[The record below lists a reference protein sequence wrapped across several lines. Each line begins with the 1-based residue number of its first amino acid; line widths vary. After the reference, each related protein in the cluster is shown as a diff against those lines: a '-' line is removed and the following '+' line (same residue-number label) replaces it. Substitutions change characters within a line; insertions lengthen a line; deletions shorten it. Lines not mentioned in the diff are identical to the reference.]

1 MSPVAN
7 CDRTRR
13 RRTNARPNASRV
25 EPSGDNTASRP
36 QACCEA
42 PPGIAQPPPANENGG
57 CALTVMPRKTPQSD
71 STGPMRMQ
79 PIEREPTTPTQ
90 MLPIMPGTEAARET
104 KTPAPEKKPRT
115 RTDAV
120 RAAMAKITRRNSLR
134 KQRDAQKS

>member
-1 MSPVAN
+1 M
-7 CDRTRR
+7 
-13 RRTNARPNASRV
+13 
-25 EPSGDNTASRP
+25 
-36 QACCEA
+36 
-42 PPGIAQPPPANENGG
+42 
-57 CALTVMPRKTPQSD
+57 TVMPRKTPQSD

-90 MLPIMPGTEAARET
+90 MLPIMPGTEGARET